1 VKSILSSPIQNLEE
15 GVDMRNL
22 GKSLALALLLS
33 LVGAQ
38 AAMTA
43 DKSEKVEQFVDDAA
57 ITTAVK
63 AKLAADKIKTLVRVS
78 VDTVKGVVTLTGTVE
93 SANQKKHA
101 QEVARGV
108 KGVSKVVNSLQIAK
122 R

>member
-1 VKSILSSPIQNLEE
+1 
-15 GVDMRNL
+15 MRNL

-38 AAMTA
+38 AGMTA
-43 DKSEKVEQFVDDAA
+43 DKSEKVEQYVDDAA

-78 VDTVKGVVTLTGTVE
+78 VDTIKGVVTLTGTVE

-101 QEVARGV
+101 EEVARGV
-108 KGVSKVVNSLQIAK
+108 KGVSKVVNNLQIAQ

>member
-1 VKSILSSPIQNLEE
+1 MGNVA
-15 GVDMRNL
+15 
-22 GKSLALALLLS
+22 KSLALALLLS
-33 LVGAQ
+33 LVGGQ

-43 DKSEKVEQFVDDAA
+43 DKSEKAEQYVDDAG

-78 VDTVKGVVTLTGTVE
+78 VDTVGGVVTLTGTVE

-101 QEVARGV
+101 EEVARGV
-108 KGVSKVVNSLQIAK
+108 KGVSKVVNNLQIAQ

>member
-1 VKSILSSPIQNLEE
+1 
-15 GVDMRNL
+15 MRYL
-22 GKSLALALLLS
+22 AKSLALALLLS

-38 AAMTA
+38 TATTA
-43 DKSEKVEQFVDDAA
+43 DKSEKVEQVVDDAA

-78 VDTVKGVVTLTGTVE
+78 VDTVEGVVTLTGTVE
-93 SANQKKHA
+93 TANEKKHA
-101 QEVARGV
+101 QDIARGA
-108 KGVSKVVNSLQIAK
+108 KGVSKVVNNLQIAN

>member
-1 VKSILSSPIQNLEE
+1 MSYLA
-15 GVDMRNL
+15 
-22 GKSLALALLLS
+22 KSLALALLLS
-33 LVGAQ
+33 LVGAP

-43 DKSEKVEQFVDDAA
+43 DKSEKVEQVVDDAA

-78 VDTVKGVVTLTGTVE
+78 VDTVEGVVTLTGTVE
-93 SANQKKHA
+93 TANEKKHA
-101 QEVARGV
+101 EDIARGA
-108 KGVSKVVNSLQIAK
+108 KGVSKVVNNLQIAN

>member
-1 VKSILSSPIQNLEE
+1 MKNLA
-15 GVDMRNL
+15 
-22 GKSLALALLLS
+22 KSLALALLLS

-38 AAMTA
+38 AAMTE
-43 DKSEKVEQFVDDAA
+43 DKSEKVEQFVDDTA

-78 VDTVKGVVTLTGTVE
+78 VDTVEGVVTLTGTVE
-93 SANQKKHA
+93 TANEKKHA
-101 QEVARGV
+101 QDLSRGV
-108 KGVSKVVNSLQIAK
+108 KGVSKVVNNLQIAN

>member
-1 VKSILSSPIQNLEE
+1 
-15 GVDMRNL
+15 MRNL
-22 GKSLALALLLS
+22 GKSLALALMLS

-43 DKSEKVEQFVDDAA
+43 TDKSEKVEQYVDDVA

-63 AKLAADKIKTLVRVS
+63 AKLAADKVKTLVRVS
-78 VDTVKGVVTLTGTVE
+78 VDTIKGVVTLTGTVE
-93 SANQKKHA
+93 SADQKKHA
-101 QEVARGV
+101 EEVARGV
-108 KGVSKVVNSLQIAK
+108 KGVSKVVNNLQIAQ

>member
-1 VKSILSSPIQNLEE
+1 
-15 GVDMRNL
+15 MRYL
-22 GKSLALALLLS
+22 AKSLALALLLS
-33 LVGAQ
+33 LVGAP

-43 DKSEKVEQFVDDAA
+43 DKSEKVEQVVDDAA

-78 VDTVKGVVTLTGTVE
+78 VDTVDGVVTLTGTVE
-93 SANQKKHA
+93 TANEKKQA
-101 QEVARGV
+101 EDIARGA
-108 KGVSKVVNSLQIAK
+108 KGVSKVVNNLQIAN

>member
-1 VKSILSSPIQNLEE
+1 
-15 GVDMRNL
+15 MRTL
-22 GKSLALALLLS
+22 GTSLALALLLS

-43 DKSEKVEQFVDDAA
+43 ADKSEKVEQYVDDVA

-78 VDTVKGVVTLTGTVE
+78 VDTIKGVVTLTGTVE
-93 SANQKKHA
+93 SADQKKHA
-101 QEVARGV
+101 EEVARGV
-108 KGVSKVVNSLQIAK
+108 KGVSKVVNNLQIAN

>member
-1 VKSILSSPIQNLEE
+1 
-15 GVDMRNL
+15 MRNL
-22 GKSLALALLLS
+22 TKSLALAMLLS

-38 AAMTA
+38 TTMAGDT
-43 DKSEKVEQFVDDAA
+43 SEKVEQTVDDAA

-78 VDTVKGVVTLTGTVE
+78 VDTVDGVVTLTGTVE
-93 SANQKKHA
+93 TANEKKHA
-101 QEVARGV
+101 QDLARGS
-108 KGVSKVVNSLQIAK
+108 KGVSKVVNNLQIAN

>member
-1 VKSILSSPIQNLEE
+1 
-15 GVDMRNL
+15 MRNL

-33 LVGAQ
+33 LVGAP

-43 DKSEKVEQFVDDAA
+43 DKSEKAKEVVDDAA

-63 AKLAADKIKTLVRVS
+63 AKLAKDKIKTLVRVS
-78 VDTVKGVVTLTGTVE
+78 VDTDKGVVTLTGTVE
-93 SANQKKHA
+93 SASQKKHA
-101 QEVARGV
+101 EEVARGV
-108 KGVSKVVNSLQIAK
+108 KGVSKVVNNLQIAQ

>member
-1 VKSILSSPIQNLEE
+1 MKNLA
-15 GVDMRNL
+15 
-22 GKSLALALLLS
+22 KSLALALLLS
-33 LVGAQ
+33 LVGAP

-43 DKSEKVEQFVDDAA
+43 DKSEKVEQVVDDAA

-78 VDTVKGVVTLTGTVE
+78 VDTVEGVVTLTGTVE
-93 SANQKKHA
+93 TANEKKQA
-101 QEVARGV
+101 EDIARGA
-108 KGVSKVVNSLQIAK
+108 KGVSKVVNNLQIAN

>member
-1 VKSILSSPIQNLEE
+1 
-15 GVDMRNL
+15 MRYL
-22 GKSLALALLLS
+22 AKSLALALLLS
-33 LVGAQ
+33 LVGAP

-43 DKSEKVEQFVDDAA
+43 DKSEKVKQVVDDAA

-78 VDTVKGVVTLTGTVE
+78 VDTVDGVVTLTGTVE
-93 SANQKKHA
+93 TANEKKHA
-101 QEVARGV
+101 QDIARRA
-108 KGVSKVVNSLQIAK
+108 KGVSKVVNNLQIAN